1 MTPPSLQNHRS
12 ARVQARWHV
21 YPATLI
27 GFGLMVSVAFV
38 MVAWLGGH
46 GPTQQIA
53 QQIQWFQQ
61 HPPTWVQAPALS
73 LEHLLIPT
81 IALLGTVLITM
92 KLSPQPNTWSRGIV
106 VGTLAILTLR
116 YLLWRSLSTL
126 NFGTPLSGLL
136 SVGLLGLELLTLSA
150 STIQL
155 FLLFKVRDRRREA
168 DVLSVDVQSGDYRPS
183 VDVLIPTYDEPEA
196 ILRRTVIGC
205 QAMDYANH
213 RVYLLDDTCRPGVQ
227 HLAQE
232 LGCEYITRPDNRHA
246 KAGNLNHAI
255 AQTTGDLIV
264 VFDADFVPTTNFLTR
279 TLGFFQKPNV
289 ALVQTPQSFYNPDPL
304 ARNLRL
310 ESVLTPEEEVFYRQI
325 QPMRDGTRSVTC
337 CGSSFVVRR
346 SALEPLGGFDT
357 ESIAEDY
364 FTGVRLSALD
374 YDLVYLNEKLSA
386 GLAPENMADYATQ
399 RIRWARGTLQALFIQ
414 ANPLTLPGLTWVQ
427 RLVHLEGLLHWF
439 TNLSRIGFL
448 LMPLVY
454 AFMGIIPIWA
464 TPSELVYFFLPYYAV
479 QMVTFAWLNDRSRS
493 ALLSDLYSIVLC
505 FPIALAVL
513 QTLIRPFSRGFK
525 VTPKGTESD
534 RFRFN
539 WVLASPL
546 ILLFIATAA
555 SLWVNVG
562 MYLMQRFWVHHMMA
576 DGANAMKSYGLGWI
590 WSAYNLV
597 MVGLALLILL
607 DVPRPDSHPW
617 FPLQRTVRLT
627 MHLPSSVSQLPQ
639 LALHHVTDDQSRL
652 PGWSPVRAEESS
664 SVSPAHLPKP
674 TFWGTTTL
682 LSQVGMEVALPK
694 LDQQPHIPGG
704 DLAVTLEMVEEQLA
718 IAGQITHM
726 GDRHGIPVVQIRF
739 DELTLAQQR
748 QMIQLLFCRPGQW
761 QRHQTPGELETLWLL
776 TRTLL
781 RPHALLAAGEPRT
794 IAVSSVRRRKGG
806 RPADEWRLS

>member
-1 MTPPSLQNHRS
+1 
-12 ARVQARWHV
+12 
-21 YPATLI
+21 
-27 GFGLMVSVAFV
+27 
-38 MVAWLGGH
+38 
-46 GPTQQIA
+46 
-53 QQIQWFQQ
+53 
-61 HPPTWVQAPALS
+61 
-73 LEHLLIPT
+73 
-81 IALLGTVLITM
+81 
-92 KLSPQPNTWSRGIV
+92 
-106 VGTLAILTLR
+106 
-116 YLLWRSLSTL
+116 
-126 NFGTPLSGLL
+126 
-136 SVGLLGLELLTLSA
+136 
-150 STIQL
+150 
-155 FLLFKVRDRRREA
+155 
-168 DVLSVDVQSGDYRPS
+168 
-183 VDVLIPTYDEPEA
+183 
-196 ILRRTVIGC
+196 
-205 QAMDYANH
+205 
-213 RVYLLDDTCRPGVQ
+213 
-227 HLAQE
+227 
-232 LGCEYITRPDNRHA
+232 
-246 KAGNLNHAI
+246 
-255 AQTTGDLIV
+255 
-264 VFDADFVPTTNFLTR
+264 
-279 TLGFFQKPNV
+279 
-289 ALVQTPQSFYNPDPL
+289 
-304 ARNLRL
+304 
-310 ESVLTPEEEVFYRQI
+310 
-325 QPMRDGTRSVTC
+325 
-337 CGSSFVVRR
+337 
-346 SALEPLGGFDT
+346 
-357 ESIAEDY
+357 
-364 FTGVRLSALD
+364 
-374 YDLVYLNEKLSA
+374 
-386 GLAPENMADYATQ
+386 
-399 RIRWARGTLQALFIQ
+399 
-414 ANPLTLPGLTWVQ
+414 
-427 RLVHLEGLLHWF
+427 
-439 TNLSRIGFL
+439 
-448 LMPLVY
+448 MPLVY

-555 SLWVNVG
+555 SLWVNMG

-607 DVPRPDSHPW
+607 DVPRPDAHPW

-627 MHLPSSVSQLPQ
+627 MHLPSSTAHLPQ
-639 LALHHVTDDQSRL
+639 LALHHVTDNQSGL
-652 PGWSPVRAEESS
+652 PGWSSAWSEESS

-694 LDQQPHIPGG
+694 LDQYPRIPDG
-704 DLAVTLEMVEEQLA
+704 DLSVTLEMVEEQLA

-726 GDRHGIPVVQIRF
+726 GDRHGVPVVQIRF
-739 DELTLAQQR
+739 DDLTLAQQR